1 MSNLNKFLAALT
13 SGDTTGLP
21 EPDTGIEKALAKA
34 LGVYDGPLDPIRGDA
49 DILLHLLAEQG
60 LGGGGAG
67 GVTLP
72 ELVNAALSA
81 EILVNKEVIDQ
92 NGEKLTGTMPDNG
105 AINETLDTEKTSVDV
120 PAGFHNGSGKVSV
133 VLEEKTVT
141 PSDTAQEITPT
152 AGKVLGKVTV
162 EAAAGGGGG
171 DGGVVAVAAK
181 DVNFYDFD
189 GTCVYAY
196 TLAEFATLTE
206 LPAGPEHDGLTFSGW
221 NATLDEIKAFG
232 GPVGIGAL
240 YTTDDSKTHLH
251 IRLARACSFSIASD
265 NAGTVDWGDGSNT
278 ESLVRND
285 KVTHEYAAPG
295 DYVIRLKGNSG
306 DFTIAAAQCDYVGSE
321 PTIFGGI
328 AWQAAA
334 IMEAHI
340 AKTHR
345 LSRGGL
351 NYLPGLSAVSLGASV
366 NLSSQCFIGCSSLKW
381 VSLPRATQISTNTF
395 WDCESLVEVT
405 IPASVTSIRESAFS
419 GCSGIQ
425 VFNLLSPTPPTLAGD
440 DYLGTEYVTI
450 YRVPAGCAETY
461 MADTNWANY
470 ADYIVEGSL

>member
-1 MSNLNKFLAALT
+1 MSDFNKLLKAIATGDKAGVVAPNTAMEKYLGRLAGTYTGPLPVPKNEMERYMLKLAERGMGVILPALT
-13 SGDTTGLP
+13 NPATAAQ
-21 EPDTGIEKALAKA
+21 ILAGFEA
-34 LGVYDGPLDPIRGDA
+34 
-49 DILLHLLAEQG
+49 
-60 LGGGGAG
+60 
-67 GVTLP
+67 
-72 ELVNAALSA
+72 
-81 EILVNKEVIDQ
+81 IDQ
-92 NGEKLTGTMPDNG
+92 NGDILPGGIIVED
-105 AINETLDTEKTSVDV
+105 A
-120 PAGFHNGSGKVSV
+120 
-133 VLEEKTVT
+133 TVT
-141 PSDTAQEITPT
+141 PSAVEQKVEPQE
-152 AGKVLGKVTV
+152 GSLLGYVTV
-162 EAAAGGGGG
+162 EGDANLTPANIKKGISIFGVNGAMEEGSGGGA
-171 DGGVVAVAAK
+171 VAEVAAK
-181 DVNFYDFD
+181 EVNFYDYD

-196 TLAEFATLTE
+196 TLDEFAALTE

-251 IRLARACSFSIASD
+251 IRLARACSFSIYSD

-295 DYVIRLKGNSG
+295 DYVIRLSG
-306 DFTIAAAQCDYVGSE
+306 SAGAFYIAAAQCDYVGSE

-328 AWQAAA
+328 PWQAVA

-340 AKTHR
+340 AKTHS
-345 LSRGGL
+345 LSNGGL

-366 NLSSQCFIGCSSLKW
+366 NLATQCLRGCASLKW
-381 VSLPRATQISTNTF
+381 VSLPRATQIRTNTF
-395 WDCESLVEVT
+395 LDCESLVEVT
-405 IPASVTSIRESAFS
+405 IPASVTSINESAFS
-419 GCSGIQ
+419 GCTGIQ
-425 VFNLLSPTPPTLAGD
+425 VFNLLSPTPPTLAGE

-470 ADYIVEGSL
+470 ADYIVEGNV